1 LHAAGGAG
9 RIGRVV
15 ADRTP
20 GVAEIAA
27 EIGTGPAIGVER
39 LVHGVGRASVVEVG
53 GVGRHRPSRG
63 DQRERAFGWFAN
75 ASLHATAANRGP
87 AWKTPASMVAEFRYS
102 SRRFIESFKL
112 KGC

>member
-27 EIGTGPAIGVER
+27 EIGTGPAIGIER

-53 GVGRHRPSRG
+53 GMGRHRPSRS
-63 DQRERAFGWFAN
+63 DQRERAFGFSAH
-75 ASLHATAANRGP
+75 ATLHATAVNRGP
-87 AWKTPASMVAEFRYS
+87 ALECGPQWLRNSAFLREDL
-102 SRRFIESFKL
+102 SRVLS
-112 KGC
+112 